1 MSMLFGN
8 DVYLGAVSIL
18 ESLEAGPKRS
28 LGGGGS
34 TALNL
39 QDLVGACGL
48 DLFLCLASSGFAWF
62 ADVETAVTATVG

>member
-8 DVYLGAVSIL
+8 DVYLGAVFIL

-28 LGGGGS
+28 LGGVS

-39 QDLVGACGL
+39 QGLVGACGL
-48 DLFLCLASSGFAWF
+48 DPFLCLASSGLAWF